1 MPPISRRN
9 LMQGAAGLGA
19 ATVAFPTLSAPSPR
33 PGVDLAWLGG
43 APRRVEGETVW
54 GAPWPRG
61 VIKAST
67 RFKASAGGNE
77 LPLQTWPLAYWP
89 DGSLKWTGHA
99 LAGPVTAETLRVEP
113 GQPALPASPVV
124 VAATEEFITV
134 TTGDLVC
141 KLARGGSVL
150 ITSVA
155 RSGREALRN
164 GRLVC
169 LREDRSQAET
179 GVLRTQVFESQVTS
193 ATVEQSGPVRAVVRL
208 DGIHRGAG
216 RDWLPFSVRVALAA
230 GGGMT
235 LTHTFTFDGDA
246 ATDFISGLGVRFDTP
261 LTDELHNRHVRF
273 AGAADG
279 LWGEAVRNLP
289 GWQPAKFALAG
300 RFADQ
305 LEGKPVPSLAEMDAK
320 TQAQLLT
327 VPAWDGFS
335 LFQGDADHFDV
346 RKRTGQSSAWLQ
358 AGQGARAGGLG
369 YLGGP
374 SGGVAFGLRDFW
386 QRHPTELEINGA
398 TTDLASVTLWLW
410 SPRAQPMDLRHYSD
424 RAYGLEIQYEDV
436 EAGHSTPL
444 GIARTNE
451 IFLWFTPA
459 TPTRAVLAAMAETVR
474 APPLLACA
482 PAHYKACGVFGV
494 WSLPDRAD
502 PSKARLE
509 EAHDSLLAVY
519 LNEIEQRRWY
529 GFWDHG
535 DVMHTYDKDR
545 HAWRYDV
552 GGYAWA
558 NSELVPDL
566 WLWSAYLR
574 SGRADLFRM
583 AEAMTRHT
591 SEVDTYHLGPFAG
604 LGSRH
609 NVSHWGDGAKEARIS
624 QALLR
629 RHYYYL
635 TADARTGDIMA
646 SMVDADHALVAVD
659 PLRKILKK
667 PEQPTHARSGPDWFA
682 FASNWMTQWERT
694 GDRRWRDRIV
704 RGLDAI
710 SASPH
715 GMFSG
720 PGFGYDPATATM
732 TYISGEFG
740 SSYHLVTIMG
750 GAEFV
755 FELSTL
761 IDHPAWTKAWTRFCA
776 FYNAPQVE
784 RVAALGPKAVDRL
797 FGYPVWHARLTAYA
811 ARMTGDPA
819 LARRAWSEFLVD
831 GRTGEASLS
840 VDTVKV
846 GGPVVLEPIL
856 ELPALSTN
864 HSSQWGLNMIEVL
877 DLVGDAIP
885 HPLPSAWR

>member
-9 LMQGAAGLGA
+9 LMQGAAGLA
-19 ATVAFPTLSAPSPR
+19 AVTAALPALPAQSSRPS
-33 PGVDLAWLGG
+33 VDLTWLGG
-43 APRRVEGETVW
+43 AARRVEGETVW

-61 VIKAST
+61 AIKAST
-67 RFKASAGGNE
+67 RFRASAEAGE

-99 LAGPVTAETLRVEP
+99 LAGPVTAETIRIEP
-113 GQPALPASPVV
+113 GLPAKPASPIV
-124 VAATEEFITV
+124 VAATSESITV
-134 TTGDLVC
+134 TTGDLIC
-141 KLARGGSVL
+141 RLARRGSAL
-150 ITSVA
+150 ITSVT
-155 RSGREALRN
+155 RNGREALRN

-169 LREDRSQAET
+169 LRQDRSQAET
-179 GVLRTQVFESQVTS
+179 SVLRTQAFESQVTG

-208 DGIHRGAG
+208 DGMHRDAG
-216 RDWLPFSVRVALAA
+216 RDWLPFSVRVAIAA

-246 ATDFISGLGVRFDTP
+246 ATDFISGLGVRFDAP

-327 VPAWDGFS
+327 VPAWDDFS

-386 QRHPTELEINGA
+386 QRHPTELEINRA
-398 TTDLASVTLWLW
+398 TSDLASVTLWLW

-424 RAYGLEIQYEDV
+424 RAHGLEIQYEDV

-451 IFLWFTPA
+451 IFLWFTSSTPA
-459 TPTRAVLAAMAETVR
+459 RAALAKMAETVR
-474 APPLLACA
+474 APPLLVCA

-535 DVMHTYDKDR
+535 DVMHTYDNER

-646 SMVDADHALVAVD
+646 SMVDADHALVTVD
-659 PLRKILKK
+659 PLRKILNK
-667 PEQPTHARSGPDWFA
+667 PEQPTHARSA
-682 FASNWMTQWERT
+682 
-694 GDRRWRDRIV
+694 
-704 RGLDAI
+704 
-710 SASPH
+710 
-715 GMFSG
+715 
-720 PGFGYDPATATM
+720 
-732 TYISGEFG
+732 
-740 SSYHLVTIMG
+740 
-750 GAEFV
+750 
-755 FELSTL
+755 
-761 IDHPAWTKAWTRFCA
+761 KAA
-776 FYNAPQVE
+776 
-784 RVAALGPKAVDRL
+784 
-797 FGYPVWHARLTAYA
+797 
-811 ARMTGDPA
+811 
-819 LARRAWSEFLVD
+819 
-831 GRTGEASLS
+831 
-840 VDTVKV
+840 
-846 GGPVVLEPIL
+846 
-856 ELPALSTN
+856 
-864 HSSQWGLNMIEVL
+864 
-877 DLVGDAIP
+877 
-885 HPLPSAWR
+885 